1 MDIVTLTLAKK
12 YLDNQKGAENG
23 VASIANGALVLP
35 SYTTALRPEVSV
47 AGSIIFDSTLG
58 YCILWNGSA
67 WVNLDGSIIAE

>member
-12 YLDNQKGAENG
+12 YLDSQNGAENG
-23 VASIANGALVLP
+23 VIVNGALVIP

>member
-23 VASIANGALVLP
+23 VASIVNGALVLP

-58 YCILWNGSA
+58 YCILWDGST
-67 WVNLDGSIIAE
+67 WVNLDGSMISE